1 MPAVERTLEIDLGGV
16 RVSARLLSESAPRT
30 TEAIA
35 KLGTIAGTARHFK
48 WGGPAFYLLSSDA
61 SLRDLPLENKAHLLA
76 PGAVA
81 FVPELGEFMFAYDD
95 ARIYDGAAGGMHG
108 TVFAE
113 IEGDLKELG
122 DQAYKLRSEGEKPLR
137 VTVQEA
143 R

>member
-1 MPAVERTLEIDLGGV
+1 VERTLEIDLGGV

-30 TEAIA
+30 SEAIA
-35 KLGTIAGTARHFK
+35 KLGTISGTARHVK
-48 WGGPAFYLLSSDA
+48 WGGPAFYLQSSDA
-61 SLRDLPLENKAHLLA
+61 NLRDLPLENKAHLLA
-76 PGAVA
+76 PGVVA
-81 FVPELGEFMFAYDD
+81 WVPQLGELMVAYDD
-95 ARIYDGAAGGMHG
+95 ARIYDGAAGGLHG

-113 IEGDLKELG
+113 IQGDLKELG